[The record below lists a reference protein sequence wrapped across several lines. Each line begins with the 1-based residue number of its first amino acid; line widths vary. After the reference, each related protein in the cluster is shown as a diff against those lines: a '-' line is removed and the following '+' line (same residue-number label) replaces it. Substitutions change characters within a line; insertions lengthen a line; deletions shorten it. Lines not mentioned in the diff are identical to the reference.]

1 MGRYLNQ
8 RILAYLAL
16 FGGILAMGF
25 SPIFVSLA
33 QVNGLAVTLYRT
45 SIAASVLLIPF
56 LLPRANRLGTA
67 TTRPSLRMTVA
78 IASLGG
84 LLFAL
89 NNVLFNTAVTMIPAS
104 TAVFLA
110 YTAVIWVGLFS
121 IVIYHEKLSLSF
133 WVGVFLALA
142 GVFLITIRRG
152 GSSDNLLLGSFV
164 ALLGGFFYALYLL
177 FNNTARR
184 LLNALSYMV
193 LSNCASSLIVLV
205 AILVVGV
212 PYRGFSS
219 ATYGYLFGIGFLS
232 QAIGFLAIIYAQA
245 YLPPSRVS
253 TILLAQPLL
262 VLVLSSIIL
271 REQPSALQM
280 VGMVA
285 LFGGIVLANRR

>member
-1 MGRYLNQ
+1 
-8 RILAYLAL
+8 
-16 FGGILAMGF
+16 MGF

-67 TTRPSLRMTVA
+67 TTRPSLRKALA

-84 LLFAL
+84 LLFAV
-89 NNVLFNTAVTMIPAS
+89 NNGLFNTAVTMIPAS
-104 TAVFLA
+104 TAVFLV

-121 IVIYHEKLSLSF
+121 IVIYHEKLLLNF

-142 GVFLITIRRG
+142 GVFLITTRQG
-152 GSSDNLLLGSFV
+152 GGTSDSFLLGSFV
-164 ALLGGFFYALYLL
+164 ALLAGFFYALYLL

-184 LLNALSYMV
+184 FLNALSYTV
-193 LSNCASSLIVLV
+193 LSNLASGLLVFAALLVLG
-205 AILVVGV
+205 L
-212 PYRGFSS
+212 PYRGFSL

-232 QAIGFLAIIYAQA
+232 QAIGFLVIIYAQA

-262 VLVLSSIIL
+262 VLVLASIIL

-280 VGMVA
+280 VGMVI
-285 LFGGIVLANRR
+285 LFGGIVLANRREGHTVYLTTRNRKM